1 MAKATRIAF
10 SKGLNARKYDALVE
24 QARRL
29 GVLRSE
35 VWQRYGSIAGV
46 GVRSRDVR
54 DQWLCEKRVFDVSAN
69 AWKETLRDT
78 MDDIKAHR
86 EAAKVKVRQAIRRHT
101 SDNDEQ
107 KLLYAL
113 LKSDKW
119 VKDPYLRRMMRKYW
133 HRGHSHICNQIIVRS
148 DNYRTFQRGGHAWV
162 AIPGLESGKRVHIPL
177 NTTVAPSG
185 TLRLILRDGKVEIHH
200 VIDRPVV
207 DDCGDRTIG
216 VDKGYTEVLVDS
228 DGDHHGVELGPLLTD
243 KSNKLKVKYQRRSK
257 LKAIADKSDPA
268 KAERIFKN
276 NLGRNKLDR
285 QNKKDKQQIRD
296 VVFKAV
302 HAVVDKASTVVVED
316 LASPIAGRKF
326 GRNYNRRMSSWT
338 KGTIAEAL
346 DSVSHRRG
354 SSVVLV
360 NSAYTSQ
367 VDSKT
372 GCFTGIRKGD
382 YFYREAGEVLQAD
395 ENAALNVLARLFDSE
410 ISRYMPYRKVRD
422 AIQGRTKRYRLGL
435 LNQDF

>member
-1 MAKATRIAF
+1 
-10 SKGLNARKYDALVE
+10 
-24 QARRL
+24 
-29 GVLRSE
+29 
-35 VWQRYGSIAGV
+35 
-46 GVRSRDVR
+46 
-54 DQWLCEKRVFDVSAN
+54 
-69 AWKETLRDT
+69 
-78 MDDIKAHR
+78 
-86 EAAKVKVRQAIRRHT
+86 
-101 SDNDEQ
+101 
-107 KLLYAL
+107 
-113 LKSDKW
+113 
-119 VKDPYLRRMMRKYW
+119 
-133 HRGHSHICNQIIVRS
+133 
-148 DNYRTFQRGGHAWV
+148 
-162 AIPGLESGKRVHIPL
+162 
-177 NTTVAPSG
+177 
-185 TLRLILRDGKVEIHH
+185 
-200 VIDRPVV
+200 
-207 DDCGDRTIG
+207 
-216 VDKGYTEVLVDS
+216 
-228 DGDHHGVELGPLLTD
+228 LGPLLTD